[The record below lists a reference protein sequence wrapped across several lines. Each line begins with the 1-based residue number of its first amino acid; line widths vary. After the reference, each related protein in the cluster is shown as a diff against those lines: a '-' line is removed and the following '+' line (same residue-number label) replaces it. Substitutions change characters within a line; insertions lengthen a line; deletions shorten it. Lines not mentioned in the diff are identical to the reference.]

1 MDRTGARRESRE
13 ESEVDSRGS
22 SGSEALA
29 ESVAHELGKQE
40 IKAFNLAVAT

>member
-1 MDRTGARRESRE
+1 MARTDARRGFQE

-29 ESVAHELGKQE
+29 EAIRHQLGKHE